1 MSEYG
6 DYAIHC
12 NAVCIDGVPS
22 LIVKYVSVVIGPIM
36 ELFLNSPHIL
46 YLDACH
52 TTDGTKCAL
61 CVFRD
66 MNGKVQPLAFSI
78 FDTESAFSWEGFL
91 ECLKKGGLE
100 GQSNLVFV
108 CDHAPAI
115 SKAIRIHF
123 EDAEIVL
130 CSAHT
135 ERIIT
140 NTWEKEYG
148 RITETNE
155 GALCQL
161 NCVISSFNKAM
172 FALTKEEWRENM
184 DAIKE
189 AEKNYRELRNLECE
203 DEEDEDE
210 EDEDEEDEDEDEDEE
225 ELEEEEEDSINHKGK
240 KRAKSTYC
248 LYTVICRE

>member
-1 MSEYG
+1 MSKYG

-66 MNGKVQPLAFSI
+66 MNGRVQPLAFGV
-78 FDTESAFSWEGFL
+78 FDTESGFSWEGFL
-91 ECLKKGGLE
+91 DCLKKGGLE

-108 CDHAPAI
+108 CDHASAI
-115 SKAIRIHF
+115 SKAIRTHF

-148 RITETNE
+148 RITERSE
-155 GALCQL
+155 GELCQL
-161 NCVISSFNKAM
+161 DHVISFFNKAM
-172 FALTKEEWRENM
+172 FALTKKEWRENM
-184 DAIKE
+184 DEIKKME
-189 AEKNYRELRNLECE
+189 TEFRKSRNL
-203 DEEDEDE
+203 DG
-210 EDEDEEDEDEDEDEE
+210 EE
-225 ELEEEEEDSINHKGK
+225 EEEEEEEEEDDEELEKIVDEEENAIDNKGE
-240 KRAKSTYC
+240 KRDKSTYC
-248 LYTVICRE
+248 MHAVICR